1 MFPESLALLLACAL
15 LLQANA
21 SRAEAPLPSYPEEA
35 DGETAMWAEL
45 GGVGWWA
52 TERAPVGDFA
62 PVVVGIGVSHRVGVA
77 RLAWRV
83 QLLTAFDQARPLR
96 FLYGDL
102 LSIERVYG
110 GEGRLRPYWRIAV
123 GFGFDLEGERLK
135 LGDDG
140 YFNEENGAAGG
151 LAVAGGGGFD
161 LAVAGGVFLK
171 LDATARVH
179 GGAGRRGLLLMSQLG
194 AGYAW

>member
-1 MFPESLALLLACAL
+1 MFPKSLLLLLAWAL
-15 LLQANA
+15 PLQAIA

-35 DGETAMWAEL
+35 DGETAVWADL

-62 PVVVGIGVSHRVGVA
+62 PVAVGLGVSHQVGVA

-83 QLLTAFDQARPLR
+83 QLLTSFDQGRPLR

-102 LSIERVYG
+102 LSVERVYG
-110 GEGRLRPYWRIAV
+110 EGRVRPCWRIAA
-123 GFGFDLEGERLK
+123 GFGFDLEGERLQ

-140 YFNEENGAAGG
+140 YFNNENGAAGG
-151 LAVAGGGGFD
+151 LAVAAGGGLDVKVG
-161 LAVAGGVFLK
+161 GGVFVK
-171 LDATARVH
+171 LDATARIH
-179 GGAGRRGLLLMSQLG
+179 SGAGRRGLLLVSQVG

>member
-1 MFPESLALLLACAL
+1 MFPESLVLLLACAL
-15 LLQANA
+15 PIYANA
-21 SRAEAPLPSYPEEA
+21 SRTEAPLPSYPEEA
-35 DGETAMWAEL
+35 DGVTSVWADL

-52 TERAPVGDFA
+52 TERAPVGDLA
-62 PVVVGIGVSHRVGVA
+62 PVVVGVGVSHQVGVA

-83 QLLTAFDQARPLR
+83 QLLTAVDQARPLR

-110 GEGRLRPYWRIAV
+110 EGRLRPYWRVAA

-140 YFNEENGAAGG
+140 YFNDKNGAAGG

-161 LAVAGGVFLK
+161 LDVAGGVFVK

-179 GGAGRRGLLLMSQLG
+179 GGAGRRGLLLMSQLA